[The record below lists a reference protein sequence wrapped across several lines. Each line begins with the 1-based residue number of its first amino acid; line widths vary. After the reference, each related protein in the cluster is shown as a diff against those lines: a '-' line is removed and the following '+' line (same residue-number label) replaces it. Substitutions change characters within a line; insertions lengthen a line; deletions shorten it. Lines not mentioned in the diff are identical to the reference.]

1 MYDLTNHRV
10 HNDPETDGL
19 TDYVDVRRCQDT
31 ACSAQRGSDLRK
43 KGKGKKEKGKEK
55 KKKKGKGE
63 KKKREGER
71 EEKKGKG
78 KRKKEERNK
87 SKGPHVTRLPWP
99 PPRRGGQL
107 CSATKNLKYPLLSVD
122 GGT

>member
-10 HNDPETDGL
+10 HNGPETDGL

-55 KKKKGKGE
+55 KRRREKEKRKKE
-63 KKKREGER
+63 
-71 EEKKGKG
+71 KGKG
-78 KRKKEERNK
+78 KKKKGREKGKKRKETN
-87 SKGPHVTRLPWP
+87 
-99 PPRRGGQL
+99 PR
-107 CSATKNLKYPLLSVD
+107 AHT
-122 GGT
+122 

>member
-10 HNDPETDGL
+10 HNGPETDGL

-63 KKKREGER
+63 KKKE
-71 EEKKGKG
+71 KGKG
-78 KRKKEERNK
+78 KKKKGREKGKKRKETN
-87 SKGPHVTRLPWP
+87 
-99 PPRRGGQL
+99 PR
-107 CSATKNLKYPLLSVD
+107 AHT
-122 GGT
+122 